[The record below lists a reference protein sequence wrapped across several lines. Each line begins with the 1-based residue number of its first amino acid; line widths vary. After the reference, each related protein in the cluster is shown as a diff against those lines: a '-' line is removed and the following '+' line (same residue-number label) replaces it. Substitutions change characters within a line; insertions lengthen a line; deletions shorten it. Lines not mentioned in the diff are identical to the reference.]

1 MKILGLDGRVT
12 QSKTWFLINP
22 KYCLSYEKMWKK
34 KMEEKNQKCEM
45 QMKNNNNKSIRKK

>member
-34 KMEEKNQKCEM
+34 KMEEKNKKCEM